1 MDILETN
8 RREKPHMNIK
18 EYMKRAI
25 SDPECELEFVYGDN
39 PRNGRLSKTQFTD
52 TLNYLRQNFKSQTD
66 STTLDIQLHYP
77 LLNHLQE
84 ELLHEYKYRLLHNN
98 HPLNDKYNIFFFE

>member
-1 MDILETN
+1 MDILATN
-8 RREKPHMNIK
+8 RRAKPHMNIK

-52 TLNYLRQNFKSQTD
+52 TLNYLRQNLKRGFW
-66 STTLDIQLHYP
+66 
-77 LLNHLQE
+77 
-84 ELLHEYKYRLLHNN
+84 R
-98 HPLNDKYNIFFFE
+98 